1 MQPVKQLAVVILS
14 LREVSVED
22 VTFLSTLKTETF
34 TNKKIS
40 GLSIQTKKIDNDVAT
55 SNASIDWEA
64 LYIHVH
70 YLKILLKILFHF
82 PDTETQVTKNTQKQR
97 KLLWMELK
105 YFSNKKFPELG
116 RSRFPKK
123 KQKQVKTKL

>member
-40 GLSIQTKKIDNDVAT
+40 GLSIQKKKIDNDVAT
-55 SNASIDWEA
+55 SNASVD
-64 LYIHVH
+64 
-70 YLKILLKILFHF
+70 
-82 PDTETQVTKNTQKQR
+82 
-97 KLLWMELK
+97 
-105 YFSNKKFPELG
+105 
-116 RSRFPKK
+116 
-123 KQKQVKTKL
+123 